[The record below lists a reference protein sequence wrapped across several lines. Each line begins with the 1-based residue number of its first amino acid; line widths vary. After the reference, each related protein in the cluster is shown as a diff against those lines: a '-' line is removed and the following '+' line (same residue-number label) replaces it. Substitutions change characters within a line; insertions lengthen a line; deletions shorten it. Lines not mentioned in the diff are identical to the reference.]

1 MNPMMPSGMK
11 ARYKIPLFIPLAGFS
26 PNCCA
31 VFVQMEHCAWDDKLT
46 PKLKTNIVRSRFKL
60 TLKLFKLTA
69 QTFQTAQTITLV
81 PSASA
86 PSSARL
92 H

>member
-1 MNPMMPSGMK
+1 MMPSGMK

-46 PKLKTNIVRSRFKL
+46 PKLKTNIVTTRFKP
-60 TLKLFKLTA
+60 TLNYKLTA
-69 QTFQTAQTITLV
+69 QTITQV